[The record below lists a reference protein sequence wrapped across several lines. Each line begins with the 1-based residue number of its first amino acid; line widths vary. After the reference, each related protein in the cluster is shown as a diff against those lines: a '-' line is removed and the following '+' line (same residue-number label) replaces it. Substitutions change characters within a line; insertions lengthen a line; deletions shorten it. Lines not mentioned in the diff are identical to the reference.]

1 MEKVK
6 AILKIWIPNRDEPV
20 VFEDELM
27 LSDSPT
33 PEEERDVILII
44 SGNMNRG
51 VRSIY
56 GIEDKAQQVEIIS

>member
-33 PEEERDVILII
+33 PEEERDIILII